1 MKRSLQ
7 ILLLSLLCA
16 AALKQ
21 PVVAFTPNVLNSE
34 ISLDIEP
41 TPAPIAEP
49 AVAEVV
55 EDSSKRGK
63 HSKWTLIKSDTLFW
77 VISSLATLD
86 DINNIRNDILGYEAE
101 MNFNSLQ
108 YDPLNLFLTNIIVNI
123 KLPTKGGQ
131 GKSEGSTYTPAKGF
145 SGYITKQG
153 SLGMGQLPPE
163 PLLTAMKQ
171 DYETALKLKEEHFP
185 EYVEDSLN
193 KNIFKNEGSL
203 ATQTYLKQS
212 MEGENGQKV
221 LSNTGIGKSSWGTLL
236 IKEKYKDI
244 QFYLNG
250 NPSGFAEVNSVPF
263 EKLHKVSIKSVR
275 NSDKYVLVFTK

>member
-1 MKRSLQ
+1 
-7 ILLLSLLCA
+7 
-16 AALKQ
+16 
-21 PVVAFTPNVLNSE
+21 
-34 ISLDIEP
+34 
-41 TPAPIAEP
+41 
-49 AVAEVV
+49 
-55 EDSSKRGK
+55 
-63 HSKWTLIKSDTLFW
+63 
-77 VISSLATLD
+77 
-86 DINNIRNDILGYEAE
+86 
-101 MNFNSLQ
+101 
-108 YDPLNLFLTNIIVNI
+108 
-123 KLPTKGGQ
+123 
-131 GKSEGSTYTPAKGF
+131 
-145 SGYITKQG
+145 
-153 SLGMGQLPPE
+153 MGQLPPE